1 MSGNDMAIVFSLD
14 KLKMSGETAQEITPK
29 NTQEKI
35 VNLIKQRPKII
46 ELSSDGVKYHSD
58 ALRRTGHIRH
68 VGTKKKQKDVFFNFN
83 IEEIF
88 KNLALCFK

>member
-1 MSGNDMAIVFSLD
+1 MSGNDMAIVFPLD
-14 KLKMSGETAQEITPK
+14 KLKMSGKLPK
-29 NTQEKI
+29 KLPLKILKKI

-46 ELSSDGVKYHSD
+46 ELSSDGVKYHSG